1 MQRVAR
7 APQALALSL
16 DPINVYIP
24 RLLLRLAEGQHE
36 APVEERGDDHG
47 DARDDD
53 VADEGGKDARHENIF
68 HEVPVQQHVDDETI
82 PDVHGSSPHFSDEVS
97 LGQFQ
102 T

>member
-1 MQRVAR
+1 MGTTVMTMWQMKV
-7 APQALALSL
+7 
-16 DPINVYIP
+16 
-24 RLLLRLAEGQHE
+24 
-36 APVEERGDDHG
+36 
-47 DARDDD
+47 
-53 VADEGGKDARHENIF
+53 GKDARHENIF